1 MIDFWGKK
9 LGHVN
14 RAVKILADT
23 SLFSFLKKN
32 LDKVNSREKWALVK
46 FQDFFSIGK
55 ELYLDYI
62 WIGKNCIFDPKAS
75 STSLDLIS

>member
-23 SLFSFLKKN
+23 SLFSFLKKK
-32 LDKVNSREKWALVK
+32 LGQSK
-46 FQDFFSIGK
+46 FKRKMSIGK
-55 ELYLDYI
+55 IPRFFFNWKRIIFGLYLN
-62 WIGKNCIFDPKAS
+62 WEELHF
-75 STSLDLIS
+75 

>member
-32 LDKVNSREKWALVK
+32 LDKVNSREK
-46 FQDFFSIGK
+46 
-55 ELYLDYI
+55 
-62 WIGKNCIFDPKAS
+62 
-75 STSLDLIS
+75 